1 MSTSDNILRPVRKN
15 AGKLRLVDHKNTA
28 ELKTVK
34 MPPPER
40 VVIPMLQHI
49 GQPCKPIVKPGDKVA
64 VGTQIADGN
73 DPNAVPIHASVS
85 GTVAKITTIKL
96 THGNSCEAVVIDSDG
111 QMTEDIFLSPAKVE
125 TVDELIR
132 AARESGLV
140 GLGGAGYPTHVKLNI
155 PKGNVVDTLIIN
167 GAECEPYITS
177 DYRECMEYPEDI
189 LRGTSLVKNILGIKR
204 AIIAIED
211 NKPEAIKYLNNKSK
225 ELNLDREI
233 EIMKLNSRYPGG
245 AEKVLIYMATGRKL
259 PINKLPSDIGC
270 LVMNISTVSNL
281 HRYIRTG
288 MPLVSRRITVE
299 GDCINKPMNVQ
310 VPIGTLIKDVA
321 EFCGGYK
328 SEPGKILMGGPMMG
342 VALISD
348 ETPVIKQNNA
358 ILILSTESGML
369 PPATPCIRCGRCVE
383 ICPVNLMPV
392 AIETAMRNPDREK
405 LLSLGANYCIECGC
419 CAYVCPARRPLV
431 QVMRQA
437 KKRAVK
443 S

>member
-1 MSTSDNILRPVRKN
+1 MSAPDNILRPVRKN
-15 AGKLRLVDHKNTA
+15 TGKLRLVHHKNTA
-28 ELKTVK
+28 ESETVK
-34 MPPPER
+34 MPAPSK

-49 GQPCKPIVKPGDKVA
+49 GRPCSPIVKPGDRVA
-64 VGTQIADGN
+64 VGTKIGDSSE
-73 DPNAVPIHASVS
+73 PNSVPVHSSVS
-85 GTVAKITTIKL
+85 GTVSKITTIR
-96 THGNSCEAVVIDSDG
+96 HSNGNTCEAVVIESDG
-111 QMTEDIFLSPAKVE
+111 LMTEDIFLSPVKVE
-125 TVDELIR
+125 TAEDLVN

-140 GLGGAGYPTHVKLNI
+140 GLGGAGFPTHSKLDI
-155 PKGNVVDTLIIN
+155 PKGKAVDTLIIN

-177 DYRECMEYPEDI
+177 DYRECMEHPEDI
-189 LRGTSLVKNILGIKR
+189 LQGTNLVKSVLNIKR

-211 NKPEAIKYLNNKSK
+211 NKPKAIKYLKQVSY
-225 ELNLDREI
+225 ELHLDKEI
-233 EIMKLNSRYPGG
+233 EIMKLDSRYPQG
-245 AEKVLIYMATGRKL
+245 AEKVLIYSVTGRKL
-259 PINKLPSDIGC
+259 PINQLPSDIGC

-281 HRYIRTG
+281 YRYIKTG

-299 GDCINKPMNVQ
+299 GDCINKPMNVE
-310 VPIGTLIKDVA
+310 VPIGALIRDVA

-342 VALISD
+342 VAQISD
-348 ETPVIKQNNA
+348 EAPVIKQNNA
-358 ILILSTESGML
+358 ILILSIEAGTL

-383 ICPVNLMPV
+383 ICPVYLMPV

-437 KKRAVK
+437 KERSIK